1 MSKDLDNIR
10 IDRTAFSVG
19 SLYDES
25 DEKEYWWSKTP
36 AERLYAV
43 ELMRQMSYGYDPLTE
58 RLQRFFEVAQI
69 KLTGD

>member
-1 MSKDLDNIR
+1 MSKDLDIK

-25 DEKEYWWSKTP
+25 DEKEYWWSKKP
-36 AERLYAV
+36 AERLHPV